1 MFKDNFFYLV
11 LDNDI
16 LEKMVNVFVLGIPL
30 EYYM

>member
-16 LEKMVNVFVLGIPL
+16 LEKMVNVFVLEIPFTCGQ
-30 EYYM
+30 